1 MSLDLF
7 PSISPQDLNRA
18 LDLLGAREGQ
28 AASYPPNLKAD
39 LTDRIRRLVRAI
51 QQMKRGLALPVHAD
65 LLAFVGKA
73 DRDWPLMN

>member
-7 PSISPQDLNRA
+7 PSISHQDLNRA

-28 AASYPPNLKAD
+28 AASYPPDFKAD
-39 LTDRIRRLVRAI
+39 LTDRIRRLVRVM
-51 QQMKRGLALPVHAD
+51 QLLAEALAFPVHAD